1 VPASQ
6 ELRTARLLLRP
17 VVPGDVDALHALL
30 TDPAVRRHLLDG
42 ETVSRDFVARSIA
55 DSQAAFARIGC
66 GLYAVHEADQEP
78 LPGQRPLLGLCG
90 FHLSGMPPERQLV
103 YALAPAAW
111 GQGYASE
118 AVRAVIARARAL
130 RFKAIVATTDADN
143 TASIAVLRAC
153 GFTPAVEVIERGR
166 TVVRYVR

>member
-1 VPASQ
+1 MPASQ

-78 LPGQRPLLGLCG
+78 LLGMCG
-90 FHLSGMPPERQLV
+90 LHLSGMPPERQLV

-130 RFKAIVATTDADN
+130 RFKAIGW
-143 TASIAVLRAC
+143 L
-153 GFTPAVEVIERGR
+153 
-166 TVVRYVR
+166 

>member
-1 VPASQ
+1 MPASQ

-30 TDPAVRRHLLDG
+30 TDPDVRRHLLDG

-55 DSQAAFARIGC
+55 DSQGAFARIGC
-66 GLYAVHEADQEP
+66 GLYAVHAMHQEP
-78 LPGQRPLLGLCG
+78 LLGQRPLLGMCG
-90 FHLSGMPPERQLV
+90 LHLSGMPPERQLV

-118 AVRAVIARARAL
+118 AVRAVVARAQEL
-130 RFKAIVATTDADN
+130 RFKTIVATTEADN
-143 TASIAVLRAC
+143 TASIAVLHAC
-153 GFTPAVEVIERGR
+153 GFAPVVEVIERGR
-166 TVVRYVR
+166 AVVRYVR